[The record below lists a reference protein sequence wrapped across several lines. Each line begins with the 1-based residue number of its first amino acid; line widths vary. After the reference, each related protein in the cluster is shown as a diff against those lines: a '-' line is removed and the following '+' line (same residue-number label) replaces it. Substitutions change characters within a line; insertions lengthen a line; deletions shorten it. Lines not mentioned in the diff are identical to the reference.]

1 MRRIT
6 YGAAVSL
13 DGFLAGM
20 DGSIDWLHFSKD
32 VQEVMTDYWKK
43 IDTLLWG
50 RKTYDFS
57 VAMNPSSVKKSGDS
71 KSPRRTRDYVFSRTL
86 KTLDDANVELV
97 TSDAVEF
104 V

>member
-1 MRRIT
+1 MRRTT

-13 DGFLAGM
+13 DGFLAGA

-32 VQEVMTDYWKK
+32 VQEVMTDYWKE

-57 VAMNPSSVKKSGDS
+57 VAMNPSSVKKSTDL
-71 KSPRRTRDYVFSRTL
+71 KSPGALGTMFSRARSRLSTMP
-86 KTLDDANVELV
+86 
-97 TSDAVEF
+97 TSNL
-104 V
+104 